1 MPNKT
6 SEDVH
11 DSLEYMYLW
20 LDKCTGENH
29 DSNKEV
35 IGKIKI
41 HDFVKTPEKVGL

>member
-1 MPNKT
+1 MSNKA

-11 DSLEYMYLW
+11 QRWEFMYFW
-20 LDKCTGENH
+20 LQKCTGENH

-35 IGKIKI
+35 IGKVEI